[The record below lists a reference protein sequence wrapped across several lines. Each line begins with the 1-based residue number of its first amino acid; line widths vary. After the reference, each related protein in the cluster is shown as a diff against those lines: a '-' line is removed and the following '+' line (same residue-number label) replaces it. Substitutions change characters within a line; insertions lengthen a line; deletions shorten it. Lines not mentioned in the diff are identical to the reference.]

1 MSGLEKESLKR
12 KTESEKKE
20 DKSSKNKSE
29 KELAEEGEQC
39 QTNANKIIYFKII
52 NNETEFDNFQ
62 NMNFENSFQPTYTYE
77 LFNNEIIHGYKGLKI
92 LISLTPKTFYAHITI
107 KFSQK
112 LQINDNLDE
121 IFANHFKNRYTTDKN
136 IFLSQLKKEN
146 DIINPKG
153 KKIFQYDKKI
163 IYNIDILNDDF
174 TEESYSMQALC
185 TFFID
190 AASFI
195 PLETNFW
202 GYFLIIETIDNP
214 GLKTNWRTI
223 GFTSYKN
230 FHIELDKYYTM
241 ISQFLILPPFQRKG
255 IGSFLLEN
263 CYKYL
268 SKVDKC
274 CLEVTTEDP
283 DIEFILMRDYTI
295 CKILVTEKFIDNLL
309 ISFKGNIIETKNDYD
324 QFHLN
329 KDELKNICKTLK
341 LQENFVSRAFEI
353 IKYGL
358 VANTKELLTLFEKD
372 KKASMIKILEESS
385 MENIKLKR
393 KRGPFIFF
401 HDEIDYDY
409 KKDYQETNF
418 ISTDKRVDLLYPEFV
433 ADIEKIIPKVNGMVF
448 DYKTK
453 LIN

>member
-1 MSGLEKESLKR
+1 
-12 KTESEKKE
+12 
-20 DKSSKNKSE
+20 
-29 KELAEEGEQC
+29 
-39 QTNANKIIYFKII
+39 
-52 NNETEFDNFQ
+52 
-62 NMNFENSFQPTYTYE
+62 
-77 LFNNEIIHGYKGLKI
+77 
-92 LISLTPKTFYAHITI
+92 
-107 KFSQK
+107 
-112 LQINDNLDE
+112 
-121 IFANHFKNRYTTDKN
+121 
-136 IFLSQLKKEN
+136 
-146 DIINPKG
+146 
-153 KKIFQYDKKI
+153 
-163 IYNIDILNDDF
+163 
-174 TEESYSMQALC
+174 
-185 TFFID
+185 
-190 AASFI
+190 
-195 PLETNFW
+195 
-202 GYFLIIETIDNP
+202 
-214 GLKTNWRTI
+214 
-223 GFTSYKN
+223 
-230 FHIELDKYYTM
+230 
-241 ISQFLILPPFQRKG
+241 
-255 IGSFLLEN
+255 
-263 CYKYL
+263 
-268 SKVDKC
+268 
-274 CLEVTTEDP
+274 
-283 DIEFILMRDYTI
+283 MRDYTI

-341 LQENFVSRAFEI
+341 LQQNFVSRAFEI

>member
-153 KKIFQYDKKI
+153 KKY
-163 IYNIDILNDDF
+163 LN
-174 TEESYSMQALC
+174 
-185 TFFID
+185 
-190 AASFI
+190 
-195 PLETNFW
+195 
-202 GYFLIIETIDNP
+202 
-214 GLKTNWRTI
+214 
-223 GFTSYKN
+223 
-230 FHIELDKYYTM
+230 
-241 ISQFLILPPFQRKG
+241 
-255 IGSFLLEN
+255 
-263 CYKYL
+263 
-268 SKVDKC
+268 
-274 CLEVTTEDP
+274 
-283 DIEFILMRDYTI
+283 
-295 CKILVTEKFIDNLL
+295 
-309 ISFKGNIIETKNDYD
+309 
-324 QFHLN
+324 
-329 KDELKNICKTLK
+329 
-341 LQENFVSRAFEI
+341 
-353 IKYGL
+353 
-358 VANTKELLTLFEKD
+358 
-372 KKASMIKILEESS
+372 MIK
-385 MENIKLKR
+385 R
-393 KRGPFIFF
+393 
-401 HDEIDYDY
+401 
-409 KKDYQETNF
+409 
-418 ISTDKRVDLLYPEFV
+418 
-433 ADIEKIIPKVNGMVF
+433 
-448 DYKTK
+448 
-453 LIN
+453 

>member
-1 MSGLEKESLKR
+1 LSIPSDINSNTGLSFAG
-12 KTESEKKE
+12 
-20 DKSSKNKSE
+20 SSPIK
-29 KELAEEGEQC
+29 
-39 QTNANKIIYFKII
+39 
-52 NNETEFDNFQ
+52 
-62 NMNFENSFQPTYTYE
+62 
-77 LFNNEIIHGYKGLKI
+77 
-92 LISLTPKTFYAHITI
+92 LIP
-107 KFSQK
+107 
-112 LQINDNLDE
+112 
-121 IFANHFKNRYTTDKN
+121 R
-136 IFLSQLKKEN
+136 
-146 DIINPKG
+146 
-153 KKIFQYDKKI
+153 
-163 IYNIDILNDDF
+163 
-174 TEESYSMQALC
+174 
-185 TFFID
+185 
-190 AASFI
+190 
-195 PLETNFW
+195 
-202 GYFLIIETIDNP
+202 LIIETIDNP
-214 GLKTNWRTI
+214 GNKTNWRTI

-372 KKASMIKILEESS
+372 KKESMIKILEESS